1 MSSELPKL
9 DADCQSPGGAE
20 PAHAFPTPEGP
31 PLPKQ
36 VTLQAA
42 KWLVMLQAPNTTQA
56 TRAKWQRWRDAHPD
70 HERAWQHIEASATQM
85 RAMHSPLA
93 HGTLIQNDTEKR
105 RARRRAIKLLGVVAF
120 TGTSTWLLRDNPVW
134 REWHADHRTATGERR
149 TIVLADG
156 TQIML
161 NTASVIDVHFD
172 NTVRLVTLIRGEILV
187 TTAPDSASATGR
199 PFIVATDQGRLR
211 ALGTRFTVHQRENDS
226 HVSLFE
232 GMVEIRPTDAP
243 DHPRVLQAGEQISFT
258 RNTIETPQT
267 IDTHA
272 ASWVTGMLVVQEMPL
287 TDFIDELARYRPGY
301 LSCDPALSH
310 LKVSG
315 IYPIE
320 DTERVLDMLLHVHP
334 IEIYSLTRYWVAIRA
349 RGDR

>member
-1 MSSELPKL
+1 MTRMPQKPESGADLPS
-9 DADCQSPGGAE
+9 DRTAV
-20 PAHAFPTPEGP
+20 FPTSEGP

-232 GMVEIRPTDAP
+232 GMVEIRPTGAP
-243 DHPRVLQAGEQISFT
+243 DHTRVLQAGEQISFT

-334 IEIYSLTRYWVAIRA
+334 IEIYSLTRYWVTIRA
-349 RGDR
+349 HGDR

>member
-1 MSSELPKL
+1 M
-9 DADCQSPGGAE
+9 
-20 PAHAFPTPEGP
+20 
-31 PLPKQ
+31 
-36 VTLQAA
+36 
-42 KWLVMLQAPNTTQA
+42 
-56 TRAKWQRWRDAHPD
+56 
-70 HERAWQHIEASATQM
+70 I
-85 RAMHSPLA
+85 
-93 HGTLIQNDTEKR
+93 
-105 RARRRAIKLLGVVAF
+105 AF

-134 REWHADHRTATGERR
+134 REWHADHRTATSERR

-156 TQIML
+156 TRIML
-161 NTASVIDVHFD
+161 NTASIIDVHFD
-172 NTVRLVTLIRGEILV
+172 NAIRLVTLIRGEILV
-187 TTAPDSASATGR
+187 TTAPDSASGTGQ
-199 PFIVATDQGRLR
+199 PFIVETDQGRLR
-211 ALGTRFTVHQRENDS
+211 ALGTRFAVRQRENDS

-232 GMVEIRPTDAP
+232 GMVEIRPADAS
-243 DHPRVLQAGEQISFT
+243 DQARVLQAGEQISFT
-258 RNTIETPQT
+258 RNAIETPQT

-301 LSCDPALSH
+301 LSCDPELSH

>member
-1 MSSELPKL
+1 MSRTLQKPE
-9 DADCQSPGGAE
+9 PGTDSSSDRIV
-20 PAHAFPTPEGP
+20 AFPTPGGP

-42 KWLVMLQAPNTTQA
+42 KWLVTLQAPNTTQA
-56 TRAKWQRWRDAHPD
+56 TRDKWQRWRDAHPD
-70 HERAWQHIEASATQM
+70 HERAWQHIEASAAQM

-93 HGTLIQNDTEKR
+93 HGTLIQDDTEKR
-105 RARRRAIKLLGVVAF
+105 RTRRRTIKLLGVIAF
-120 TGTSTWLLRDNPVW
+120 TGTGTWLLHGSPVW

-149 TIVLADG
+149 TVELADG

-172 NTVRLVTLIRGEILV
+172 DAVRLITLIRGEIRV
-187 TTAPDSASATGR
+187 TTAPDSAPGTGR

-232 GMVEIRPTDAP
+232 GKVEIRPTDAP
-243 DHPRVLQAGEQISFT
+243 DHARVLQAGEQLSFT
-258 RNTIETPQT
+258 RDAIEIPQT

-272 ASWVTGMLVVQEMPL
+272 ASWTTGMLVVEEMPL
-287 TDFIDELARYRPGY
+287 TDFVAELARYRPGY
-301 LSCDPALSH
+301 LSCDPALSY

-320 DTERVLDMLLHVHP
+320 DTERVLDMLLQVYP
-334 IEIYSLTRYWVAIRA
+334 IEIYSLTRYWTAIRA
-349 RGDR
+349 RGDQH